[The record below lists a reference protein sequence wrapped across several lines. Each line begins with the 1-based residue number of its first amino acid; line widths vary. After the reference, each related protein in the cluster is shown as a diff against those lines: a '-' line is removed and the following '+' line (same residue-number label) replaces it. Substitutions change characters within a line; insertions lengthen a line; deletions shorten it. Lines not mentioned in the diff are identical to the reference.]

1 MPQINQT
8 SFPVQKSTSND
19 ILEQNKDL
27 RYFHEEIEGFL
38 KLQTNSTTSEIS
50 NEAEDDEEVDGPDD
64 DESDDDESDEE
75 EEDEDLDDEEEEE
88 EEDEDNE

>member
-1 MPQINQT
+1 MPQISQT

-27 RYFHEEIEGFL
+27 RYFREEIEGFL

-50 NEAEDDEEVDGPDD
+50 NEAEDEDEVDEP
-64 DESDDDESDEE
+64 DDDESDEE
-75 EEDEDLDDEEEEE
+75 EEDEDLDEEDLDEEEDEE